1 LINFFNARLTFQ
13 VSILMKVQVPLDGPL
28 LHLGGDS
35 AFSESEGLVTGGDD
49 PDKLWHTNKNI
60 WTSLVDQWKKTGRLR
75 PKSDAMNIN
84 IDAPWGAFGDQPKT
98 QRSNSDAMSICE
110 DAPKP
115 ELRGQSTNLSKTSER
130 TRRETGTKDAEIGC
144 FVADASRV
152 ARVFDRRQSDPTSNF
167 LDEKDFDF
175 RTPGRFTQRRRA
187 MTESEA
193 LCCDA
198 KRALPEEFQTAF
210 EIGGKEIMSVNNAVN
225 QESDIGED
233 FMDQK
238 SAIDED
244 EYGSVQKIRPPQ
256 GNKGKGK
263 SGDGVFPE
271 IGTIELVRPRDISD
285 ATTIQIRGCNTLIE
299 DIYEE

>member
-1 LINFFNARLTFQ
+1 
-13 VSILMKVQVPLDGPL
+13 MKVQVPLDGPL

-49 PDKLWHTNKNI
+49 PEKLWHTNKNI
-60 WTSLVDQWKKTGRLR
+60 WTSLVDQRKKTGRLR

-84 IDAPWGAFGDQPKT
+84 IDALGGAFRDQPKT

-115 ELRGQSTNLSKTSER
+115 ELRGQSSNPRKTSEG
-130 TRRETGTKDAEIGC
+130 TRREKGTKDAEIGF
-144 FVADASRV
+144 FVADASR
-152 ARVFDRRQSDPTSNF
+152 APRDFDRRQSDPISNF
-167 LDEKDFDF
+167 LDENDIDF

-187 MTESEA
+187 MTESEV
-193 LCCDA
+193 LYCDA

-210 EIGGKEIMSVNNAVN
+210 ENGGKEIMSVNTAVN

-233 FMDQK
+233 YVDQK
-238 SAIDED
+238 SAIDEN
-244 EYGSVQKIRPPQ
+244 EYGSVQKIPPPQ

-271 IGTIELVRPRDISD
+271 IGAIELVRPRDISD
-285 ATTIQIRGCNTLIE
+285 ATTIEIRGCDTLTE
-299 DIYEE
+299 DIYDE

>member
-1 LINFFNARLTFQ
+1 
-13 VSILMKVQVPLDGPL
+13 MKVQVPLDGPL

-35 AFSESEGLVTGGDD
+35 AFTESEGLVTGGDD
-49 PDKLWHTNKNI
+49 PEKLWYTNKNI

-84 IDAPWGAFGDQPKT
+84 IDAPGGAFGDKPKK

-130 TRRETGTKDAEIGC
+130 TRREKGTKDAEIGF
-144 FVADASRV
+144 FVADASRA
-152 ARVFDRRQSDPTSNF
+152 ARNFDHRQSDPTSNF
-167 LDEKDFDF
+167 LDDNDIGF

-193 LCCDA
+193 LCCDG

-210 EIGGKEIMSVNNAVN
+210 ENGRKEIMSVNNAVN

-233 FMDQK
+233 YMDQK
-238 SAIDED
+238 SVIDED
-244 EYGSVQKIRPPQ
+244 EYGSIQKMPPPR

-271 IGTIELVRPRDISD
+271 LGTIELVRPRDISD
-285 ATTIQIRGCNTLIE
+285 ATTIEIRGCDTLTE
-299 DIYEE
+299 DIYDE